1 MHRQQRQR
9 SVLEQDMG
17 ILCYGDKGNVT
28 VAQLMFSESDV
39 INKYEGLG
47 KLCLKLRVPILGLID
62 ML

>member
-1 MHRQQRQR
+1 
-9 SVLEQDMG
+9 MG
-17 ILCYGDKGNVT
+17 ILCYGDKGNIT

-47 KLCLKLRVPILGLID
+47 KLCMKLRVPILGLID